1 MTGIIF
7 DFNGTMVF
15 DEKFHTIAW
24 EEFLEKRIGRK
35 VTQEEMDKYVHGVN
49 VIDTLRY
56 FLKRDIEKDELKRL
70 TIEKEAIYKDLC
82 LKSNE
87 YHLVDGLEEFL
98 NYLKENKIPREDIFL
113 ISKVNNCNQGY
124 EKTISSFKESLQKLQ
139 TEYLDAFLV
148 HWPGQDKA
156 RMLDTWKAMEHLY
169 KKGKVKSIGVCNFEI
184 SQLTYL
190 LEHCEIKPM
199 IDQVE
204 HTPLMH
210 DEKLISFCKENNI
223 QIMSWGP
230 LLRGNLENKKM
241 EEIAEKY
248 NKTTAQLL
256 LRWNIQQGIIPIPKS
271 KNEQRL
277 QQNIDV
283 FDFEITKEDMEELN
297 HMNENHRTSFDPL
310 TFDF

>member
-1 MTGIIF
+1 MYRKMILFLQSVFHKGDLFHAHIGAGTIHVPGGDIGDLVHDVHTVHDMAERGILL
-7 DFNGTMVF
+7 V
-15 DEKFHTIAW
+15 E
-24 EEFLEKRIGRK
+24 IGR
-35 VTQEEMDKYVHGVN
+35 V
-49 VIDTLRY
+49 
-56 FLKRDIEKDELKRL
+56 
-70 TIEKEAIYKDLC
+70 
-82 LKSNE
+82 
-87 YHLVDGLEEFL
+87 
-98 NYLKENKIPREDIFL
+98 
-113 ISKVNNCNQGY
+113 
-124 EKTISSFKESLQKLQ
+124 
-139 TEYLDAFLV
+139 
-148 HWPGQDKA
+148 
-156 RMLDTWKAMEHLY
+156 
-169 KKGKVKSIGVCNFEI
+169 
-184 SQLTYL
+184 
-190 LEHCEIKPM
+190 
-199 IDQVE
+199 
-204 HTPLMH
+204 LMH

>member
-1 MTGIIF
+1 
-7 DFNGTMVF
+7 
-15 DEKFHTIAW
+15 
-24 EEFLEKRIGRK
+24 
-35 VTQEEMDKYVHGVN
+35 
-49 VIDTLRY
+49 
-56 FLKRDIEKDELKRL
+56 
-70 TIEKEAIYKDLC
+70 
-82 LKSNE
+82 
-87 YHLVDGLEEFL
+87 
-98 NYLKENKIPREDIFL
+98 
-113 ISKVNNCNQGY
+113 
-124 EKTISSFKESLQKLQ
+124 
-139 TEYLDAFLV
+139 
-148 HWPGQDKA
+148 
-156 RMLDTWKAMEHLY
+156 
-169 KKGKVKSIGVCNFEI
+169 
-184 SQLTYL
+184 
-190 LEHCEIKPM
+190 M

-297 HMNENHRTSFDPL
+297 HMNENHRTSFDPW

>member
-1 MTGIIF
+1 
-7 DFNGTMVF
+7 
-15 DEKFHTIAW
+15 
-24 EEFLEKRIGRK
+24 
-35 VTQEEMDKYVHGVN
+35 
-49 VIDTLRY
+49 
-56 FLKRDIEKDELKRL
+56 
-70 TIEKEAIYKDLC
+70 
-82 LKSNE
+82 
-87 YHLVDGLEEFL
+87 
-98 NYLKENKIPREDIFL
+98 
-113 ISKVNNCNQGY
+113 
-124 EKTISSFKESLQKLQ
+124 
-139 TEYLDAFLV
+139 
-148 HWPGQDKA
+148 
-156 RMLDTWKAMEHLY
+156 
-169 KKGKVKSIGVCNFEI
+169 
-184 SQLTYL
+184 
-190 LEHCEIKPM
+190 
-199 IDQVE
+199 
-204 HTPLMH
+204 MH